1 MDAVCSEHKRDSAAI
16 LFDKPSAELEPA
28 DRAILELGVYLKRQR
43 YKFTTVS
50 PGSYARV
57 QARAD
62 PGPRSLTAI
71 LGWNCSFAVDEVAE
85 SDLRRLADA
94 GVLEIVGAKFRSTV
108 RFSTLGEQLFLH
120 SSFPTEQS
128 DAVFFGP
135 DTYRFARLIG
145 STIGGKHFAGP
156 VNP

>member
-1 MDAVCSEHKRDSAAI
+1 M
-16 LFDKPSAELEPA
+16 
-28 DRAILELGVYLKRQR
+28 
-43 YKFTTVS
+43 
-50 PGSYARV
+50 

-145 STIGGKHFAGP
+145 STIGGKTLCRPREPMRILDIGAGSGAGGLHAAAVAAQVRP
-156 VNP
+156 IVVLSDVNRRALRFLQNKRNAQ